1 MLNISGFYDAAWF
14 RIRGIGEKYFG
25 LHNQKAA
32 LGLISTSAEKSQEES
47 YEGSTI
53 SGNTAGWQTRSIERM
68 AEGQE
73 IILHGCPLE
82 VIAALCF
89 EHHYCWSLHHDSV
102 SRGRVSFLLMPSLSP
117 VAEKVHPPK
126 SES

>member
-25 LHNQKAA
+25 LQNQNAA

-53 SGNTAGWQTRSIERM
+53 SGNTADWQTRSIERM
-68 AEGQE
+68 AEDQKV
-73 IILHGCPLE
+73 ILHGCPLE

-89 EHHYCWSLHHDSV
+89 KHHYCWSLHHDSV
-102 SRGRVSFLLMPSLSP
+102 SRGQASFLLEPGLNP
-117 VAEKVHPPK
+117 VAVTVHPPK
-126 SES
+126 LDS